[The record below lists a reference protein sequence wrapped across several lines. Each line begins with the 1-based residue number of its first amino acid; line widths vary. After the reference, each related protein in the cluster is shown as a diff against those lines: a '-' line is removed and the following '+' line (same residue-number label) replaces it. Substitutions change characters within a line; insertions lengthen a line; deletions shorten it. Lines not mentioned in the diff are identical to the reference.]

1 MVLRHGRAVIRAV
14 LVVNSDAPVLSA
26 EYLAEVI
33 DMAEDCAVWRSHF
46 DPPSTGRLVAI
57 EDIVHPSPHLGLANM
72 EGLLHTAQV
81 LGALRSTFPAAV
93 LVRPGGHG
101 SAPLASYPPELVGDR
116 EPKGTGKL
124 RHARSAWDV
133 AGAVKLGG
141 IPQSQS
147 QAR

>member
-1 MVLRHGRAVIRAV
+1 MVLRHGRAVLAGL
-14 LVVNSDAPVLSA
+14 LVVNSDAPVLSVD
-26 EYLAEVI
+26 YLAEVI
-33 DMAEDCAVWRSHF
+33 DAARDLIYRGAEAGGCAPIVAVE
-46 DPPSTGRLVAI
+46 DLV
-57 EDIVHPSPHLGLANM
+57 EPNPHLGLSNVK
-72 EGLLHTAQV
+72 GLMDTAQV
-81 LGALRSTFPAAV
+81 LGALRAHFDVV
-93 LVRPGGHG
+93 LVAPGGNG
-101 SAPLASYPPELVGDR
+101 SAPLQTYPAELVGDN